1 MPVERCT
8 PAQIIGT
15 ERTYHRWGAEYGGMR
30 PDQVNRQRELGR
42 ENSRL
47 GEIVADRA
55 LYTAILNDAALGN
68 L

>member
-1 MPVERCT
+1 M
-8 PAQIIGT
+8 A
-15 ERTYHRWGAEYGGMR
+15 GMR